1 MAEDFIH
8 DNTKKQKIDK
18 MFHVIDK
25 NKDNKEICKIA
36 FDTLNSKCLENP
48 SNIFPIMTN
57 FLSLIS
63 KGNLKLIEEGNQ
75 ILINFFQDFNNK
87 DLTKILLDN
96 DIKKDLL
103 AQLKDGKTEYPYY
116 MNPYTNSLEQ
126 LNNIPYMTMDF
137 FKENFDINKYKPL
150 YKEDTNM
157 INKNTS
163 VSKNSEEFFSKGDIN
178 ILFQNDQ
185 TLKNELLESFANK
198 NNNSKELEDDDE
210 EMKENNKDKIC
221 VEEIYK
227 IYSKDFDTKLTLLND
242 KNDNIDI
249 FNESRKKI
257 RKLNDN
263 SKEIAVNITFY
274 PFFSFIMEILKYNH
288 MPYLAQ
294 RTCSITLLQL
304 LEKQFDK
311 LLYYPYE
318 IKLNILSDYSDII
331 NVNINGR
338 INIKKYEKIK
348 EILQINMMTQLLYN
362 SIIDKVF
369 DSSNLEYICL
379 LKDINLKVLSLIIN
393 DFNNEKVKKDFY
405 QKTIMLLNIF
415 FKDEND
421 WQPLFAILTLY
432 KYISFNSDGAI
443 FVEFGLFNILYNIID
458 TDKEEIRDLII
469 KILDKSLAA
478 EMINQI
484 NIDIIKGI
492 FNKFIDLIQNYDDI
506 DIGVKDYFSCL
517 YNFTNYF
524 RNRPQIKEEC
534 FEKFHKIFKNNA
546 FILHSLNKMTDVR
559 IKFYEVINHLMSDG
573 FYFDKDISEKLILMS
588 FQGLC
593 LEENKNLLRV
603 QREFLENI
611 LYSSNGDMIINAYN
625 TFEKNSDRIFYLFLK
640 QNITKVDNLYYPM
653 KDSTSESL
661 VRELYK
667 SFFLNDAQ
675 QKEIK
680 IKYEQKITNII
691 PIIALLI
698 RIKTQFIEYIYNN
711 LNIHFP
717 MSLNEEV
724 KSIVLRPELLLFLRI
739 VLYYLLY
746 IEREQNKTL
755 LISDDILQYFS
766 ELNNLKEMS
775 IEVGD
780 DLRKN
785 NLLICINNLKKF
797 SLDKTKKEPKQLEDV
812 IYNLKEKKICLIREL
827 NNSMKEIYLLIQEKK
842 NEQLTKSCCD
852 IAKKINDCVMNIE
865 KNQNTNEL
873 RLKIRGYVCACLF
886 MHSCFKGKKT
896 DKISSI
902 TNSFLN
908 CLKINNKESD
918 MFVYY
923 LVSFLSTI
931 ENKNTFNKIIFTFF
945 ENNIK
950 MCQDIVNN
958 SNDTSLNKKSS
969 NNNDDTYLEKL
980 KEFKCYPMKYFFKKY
995 VTEHKKLLDAQ
1006 LLIDQYFQNLKD
1018 QNCPTLY
1025 EKITI
1030 LLFLLPPKGKL
1041 EIIKQEQFI
1050 TILTNIIPN
1059 LDKNPEYI
1067 FYLTNIIFNAENHFI
1082 DYNLKSTL
1090 DFLFK
1095 QFNHKNTSVFK
1106 LINSILDNNKISIIS
1121 IDYIFIVL
1129 NYINSPNEEIR
1140 KISTSIFSKQMKIIS
1155 ILKFSDNYNQ
1165 ITEKNTDAKSLQ
1177 FISNI
1182 FNQNINDIRQFNV
1195 KLKINLRNYQLI
1207 GINWLMFLGNYG
1219 LGLALCDD
1227 MGLGKSIQTLVAV
1240 AESTIEY
1247 KKKNNNK
1254 SKPSLIICP
1263 NTLIMNWISES
1274 KKFFDNETLHIENDL
1289 DKIHKKK
1296 NYNTQVLIYICSY
1309 EKARDNYNDLFNNI
1323 NFFYL
1328 VLDEAHII
1336 KNPKTKMYQTIKKIS
1351 SEKRVILTGTPIQNN
1366 VMELWA
1372 LFNFL
1377 MPGFLGSENDFEI
1390 KYHKKMAQ
1398 NIKKLNLQEDVQ
1410 ENIFQTSLQEIR
1422 KRIKPF
1428 ILRRLKS
1435 EVLKELP
1442 EKIISDYNCEMQDE
1456 QRKKYEQYNVM
1467 YNNNKLNTEKSALS
1481 VIDKLRK
1488 ICDHPYLLDNTD
1500 KKIKTNTEKE
1510 EMINKSGKLIALEEL
1525 LISLG
1530 FESAMKQKSYFN
1542 SSSYENK
1549 LLIFTQMTKMCTLL
1563 EIFFEYKFP
1572 GLKILTLT
1580 GDTKNKEKRGNIVD
1594 KFNND
1599 PSVNVLILTI
1609 NIGGVG
1615 LNLTSAN
1622 VVIMYDHSWNP
1633 SKDMQAI
1640 DRAHRLGQKKIV
1652 QVFRLITINSIEEQ
1666 LISLQTFKKYI
1677 SNNVVDTSKI
1687 HEDKVN
1693 LNSVM
1698 QSFEEFSKDNIKS
1711 MKENIK
1717 KKKVSKFEEFNLN
1730 EEDEIQ
1736 EEMELAYL
1744 KKLVESK

>member
-8 DNTKKQKIDK
+8 YNTKKQQIDK
-18 MFHVIDK
+18 IFQVIDK
-25 NKDNKEICKIA
+25 NKDNKEINKIA
-36 FDTLNSKCLENP
+36 FETLSSKCLENP
-48 SNIFPIMTN
+48 SIIFPIMTN
-57 FLSLIS
+57 FLTLIS
-63 KGNLKLIEEGNQ
+63 KGNQKLIQDGNP
-75 ILINFFQDFNNK
+75 ILLNFFQDFNNK
-87 DLTKILLDN
+87 ELIKILLES
-96 DIKKDLL
+96 DIKKNLL
-103 AQLKDGKTEYPYY
+103 SQLKDGKVEYPFYID
-116 MNPYTNSLEQ
+116 PYTNSLEQ
-126 LNNIPYMTMDF
+126 LANISYMTMDF
-137 FKENFDINKYKPL
+137 FTKDFDINKFAPL
-150 YKEDTNM
+150 YKEDSNM
-157 INKNTS
+157 LNKNQFS
-163 VSKNSEEFFSKGDIN
+163 SSKSEEIFSKGDIN

-185 TLKNELLESFANK
+185 ALKNQLLESFGNK
-198 NNNSKELEDDDE
+198 KSKEKDEDDE
-210 EMKENNKDKIC
+210 EINDDNTKDKIT
-221 VEEIYK
+221 VEELYK
-227 IYSKDFDTKLTLLND
+227 KYAKKYEIKLNSNDD

-249 FNESRKKI
+249 VNESRRKI
-257 RKLNDN
+257 RKLNEN
-263 SKEIAVNITFY
+263 SKEITLNITLY
-274 PFFSFIMEILKYNH
+274 PFFGFIMEILKYNH
-288 MPYLAQ
+288 MPYHAQ
-294 RTCSITLLQL
+294 RTCSITLIQL

-318 IKLNILSDYSDII
+318 IKLNILSDYTDII
-331 NVNINGR
+331 NISINEK
-338 INIKKYEKIK
+338 IKIKKYDKFK

-369 DSSNLEYICL
+369 DSANPDYICL
-379 LKDINLKVLSLIIN
+379 LKDSNLKALSLIIDN
-393 DFNNEKVKKDFY
+393 FNNEKIKTDFY

-415 FKDEND
+415 KDEAD

-432 KYISFNSDGAI
+432 KYISFNSDGII
-443 FVEFGLFNILYNIID
+443 FVNFGLFNILNNIIE
-458 TDKEEIRDLII
+458 TEKEEIRDLII
-469 KILDKSLAA
+469 KILDKSLMA
-478 EMINQI
+478 EMIDKI
-484 NIDIIKGI
+484 PVEIIMGI
-492 FNKFIDLIQNYDDI
+492 FNKFIGLIQNYDDI

-524 RNRPQIKEEC
+524 RKRPQIKKTC
-534 FEKFHKIFKNNA
+534 FEKFHIIFKKDA

-559 IKFYEVINHLMSDG
+559 TKFYEVVNHLMLDG
-573 FYFDKDISEKLILMS
+573 FYFDKEILEKMILMS

-593 LEENKNLLRV
+593 LEENKNLIKA
-603 QREFLENI
+603 QKEFLENV
-611 LYSSNGDMIINAYN
+611 LYSNNGDMLINAYN
-625 TFEKNSDRIFYLFLK
+625 TFENNSKIIFYLFLT
-640 QNITKVDNLYYPM
+640 QNITKVETLYYPM
-653 KDSTSESL
+653 EKESTKSL
-661 VRELYK
+661 IRDLYK
-667 SFFLNDAQ
+667 AFFLNDAQ
-675 QKEIK
+675 QAEIK

-691 PIIALLI
+691 PIISSLI
-698 RIKTQFIEYIYNN
+698 RIKTQFIELVYNY
-711 LNIHFP
+711 LNIRFP
-717 MSLNEEV
+717 TSLNKEV
-724 KSIVLRPELLLFLRI
+724 ENIPLRPELLLYLRI
-739 VLYYLLY
+739 VLYYLLI
-746 IEREQNKTL
+746 IEREQSKML
-755 LISDDILQYFS
+755 LISDDILYYFS
-766 ELNNLKEMS
+766 ELSNLKEMS
-775 IEVGD
+775 IEIND
-780 DLRKN
+780 KN
-785 NLLICINNLKKF
+785 KNTNLLNCINNLKKLG
-797 SLDKTKKEPKQLEDV
+797 LD
-812 IYNLKEKKICLIREL
+812 NLKKLPHELEEVITYLKNNKICLIRAL
-827 NNSMKEIYLLIQEKK
+827 NKAMKEIYIKIQEKK
-842 NEQLTKSCCD
+842 NEQLTKKCCD
-852 IAKKINDCVMNIE
+852 IVKKIKEVVTNIE
-865 KNQNTNEL
+865 NIQNTNEL
-873 RLKIRGYVCACLF
+873 RLYIRGYICACLF
-886 MHSCFKGKKT
+886 MHSRFKGQKT

-908 CLKINNKESD
+908 CLKINNKESK
-918 MFVYY
+918 MFVHY

-950 MCQDIVNN
+950 MCQDLV
-958 SNDTSLNKKSS
+958 
-969 NNNDDTYLEKL
+969 NNNDDSNQNKKTNCNNTNEDKYTEKL
-980 KEFKCYPMKYFFKKY
+980 KGFKCYPMKYFFKKY
-995 VTEHKKLLDAQ
+995 ATEHKEVLNAKLL
-1006 LLIDQYFQNLKD
+1006 IEQYIANLKEIKC
-1018 QNCPTLY
+1018 QNLY
-1025 EKITI
+1025 EKIII
-1030 LLFLLPPKGKL
+1030 LLFLLPPRG
-1041 EIIKQEQFI
+1041 EIKVIKQEDFI
-1050 TILTNIIPN
+1050 TILTNIIPIIN
-1059 LDKNPEYI
+1059 NNPEFI
-1067 FYLTNIIFNAENHFI
+1067 FYLTNIIFNAENFFI
-1082 DYNLKSTL
+1082 NYKLKSTL

-1095 QFNHKNTSVFK
+1095 QCNHKNVSVFK
-1106 LINSILDNNKISIIS
+1106 LINSILDNNKISVVS
-1121 IDYIFIVL
+1121 IDYIFTVL

-1165 ITEKNTDAKSLQ
+1165 ITEKNSDSKSLQ

-1182 FNQNINDIRQFNV
+1182 FNQNINDTRELSV
-1195 KLKINLRNYQLI
+1195 TLKIKLRNYQLI
-1207 GINWLMFLGNYG
+1207 GINWLIFLGNYG

-1247 KKKNNNK
+1247 KKKNNK
-1254 SKPSLIICP
+1254 SIPSLIICP

-1274 KKFFDNETLHIENDL
+1274 KKFFENETLHIENDL
-1289 DKIHKKK
+1289 EKINKKK
-1296 NYNTQVLIYICSY
+1296 NFNTQVLIYICSY
-1309 EKARDNYNDLFNNI
+1309 EKARDNYNEIFKDT
-1323 NFFYL
+1323 NFYYL

-1351 SEKRVILTGTPIQNN
+1351 AEKRVILTGTPIQNN

-1442 EKIISDYNCEMQDE
+1442 EKIISDYNCEMQKN
-1456 QRKKYEQYNVM
+1456 QRSIYEKYNVM
-1467 YNNNKLNTEKSALS
+1467 YNNNKLNPEKSALS

-1488 ICDHPYLLDNTD
+1488 ICDHPYLIDNVEKNIKSKDD
-1500 KKIKTNTEKE
+1500 KEK
-1510 EMINKSGKLIALEEL
+1510 MINESGKLIALEEL

-1530 FESAMKQKSYFN
+1530 FESAMNQNSLIN

-1549 LLIFTQMTKMCTLL
+1549 LLIFTQMTKMCSLL
-1563 EIFFEYKFP
+1563 EIFFSFKFP
-1572 GLKILTLT
+1572 GLKVLTLT
-1580 GDTKNKEKRGNIVD
+1580 GDIKNKEKRGNIVD
-1594 KFNND
+1594 NFNND

-1698 QSFEEFSKDNIKS
+1698 QSFEEFSKDKINSI
-1711 MKENIK
+1711 KENIK
-1717 KKKVSKFEEFNLN
+1717 KKKVSKFEEFTNRN

-1736 EEMELAYL
+1736 EEMEIAYL
-1744 KKLVESK
+1744 QKLIES